1 MGLQPVKGAIEAQ
14 LAGVWLKWNPK
25 KWYCG
30 KVGVF
35 PQSVFTTMSSETQ
48 KGPNTPP
55 CFHAFFCPAVCFPLT
70 LLPCLHAS
78 CLWLNAQTSCPG
90 EGHRESPDAWRCED
104 LFSVT
109 IQSQSDTS
117 FSPAGSRYRAKL
129 VDQESQYAAGS
140 WGVGVFF
147 IFFFV
152 FVFSQLM
159 TGDSYCHTVWYHV
172 SLSLSLLSN
181 PTFGELNERDRVCNN
196 QPIWRSINI
205 SEAMSLMWGEST
217 TVW

>member
-104 LFSVT
+104 LFSVM

-147 IFFFV
+147 FCFFPTDDRW
-152 FVFSQLM
+152 QLL
-159 TGDSYCHTVWYHV
+159 SHSLVPCF
-172 SLSLSLLSN
+172 SLSLSPFKSN
-181 PTFGELNERDRVCNN
+181 FRWVKWKRQG
-196 QPIWRSINI
+196 
-205 SEAMSLMWGEST
+205 M
-217 TVW
+217 